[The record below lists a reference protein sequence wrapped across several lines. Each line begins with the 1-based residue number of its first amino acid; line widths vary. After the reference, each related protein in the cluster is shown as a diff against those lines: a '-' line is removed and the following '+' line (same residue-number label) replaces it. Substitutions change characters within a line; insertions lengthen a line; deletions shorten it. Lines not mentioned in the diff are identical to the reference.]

1 MMSQFMN
8 EVKMVKNIYQMKL
21 EVAQAELKNIKQS
34 KFLKTLAK
42 ETNLKTLMHL
52 TDYNKRSLELEGK
65 FNQSLE

>member
-1 MMSQFMN
+1 
-8 EVKMVKNIYQMKL
+8 MKL

-65 FNQSLE
+65 FN